1 MSIAIDH
8 YSVLHLSFVVCVHS
22 SIDQRRC
29 GEVCVGALKSELGK
43 FFSGVNF
50 FVYGPQPERHAVK
63 MNFDRGV
70 IPSGRARIKV

>member
-1 MSIAIDH
+1 M
-8 YSVLHLSFVVCVHS
+8 
-22 SIDQRRC
+22 
-29 GEVCVGALKSELGK
+29 CVGALKSELGK